1 MFETVRD
8 ILIHTTEE
16 SMVILLALSCIL
28 FVFLV
33 AYWQYNR
40 RRFQKLSHQIPARV
54 VKDYLD
60 SVIENSAALKSS
72 LFLGEDGQG
81 ASVVPIDKLPGGHD
95 EGPFRAELSRKNA
108 EIAELRNS
116 ISVKDKI
123 ITELEG
129 KLLVARGGSGEPS
142 VMQSEIEQL
151 NATVEHQQLELSAGK
166 DELEKITEER
176 DSLRDMLKE
185 YEVIEDDLSKLKSL
199 QEENER
205 YREKEEAAPPEVPPV
220 EDTMPDIPSEESTR
234 VQDKKEKNE
243 KEKDDSEALLK
254 EFEKMLG

>member
-1 MFETVRD
+1 MFETVRN

-16 SMVILLALSCIL
+16 SMVILLALSSLL
-28 FVFLV
+28 FIFLV

-72 LFLGEDGQG
+72 LFLGDDTPEAVSVVSVDKLSGSPEGEDG
-81 ASVVPIDKLPGGHD
+81 VD
-95 EGPFRAELSRKNA
+95 LSRKNA

-116 ISVKDKI
+116 ITVKDKI
-123 ITELEG
+123 ISELED
-129 KLLVARGGSGEPS
+129 KLSTAKSSGGEPL
-142 VMQSEIEQL
+142 QDEI
-151 NATVEHQQLELSAGK
+151 QQLRRTLDEQQVETSAAK
-166 DELEKITEER
+166 DELKKVIKER
-176 DSLRDMLKE
+176 DGLRDMLKE
-185 YEVIEDDLSKLKSL
+185 YEVIEDDLSKIKSL

-205 YREKEEAAPPEVPPV
+205 YRQMEQTPLPEIPQTVGDVPQVPDDEEE
-220 EDTMPDIPSEESTR
+220 
-234 VQDKKEKNE
+234 KKEDKNE
-243 KEKDDSEALLK
+243 SDSEALLK

>member
-1 MFETVRD
+1 MFESVRD

-16 SMVILLALSCIL
+16 SMVILLVLSCIL

-72 LFLGEDGQG
+72 LFLGEEDGKG
-81 ASVVPIDKLPGGHD
+81 ASVVSVDKLSGGPAAVD
-95 EGPFRAELSRKNA
+95 AAELGRKNA

-116 ISVKDKI
+116 IGVKDKI

-142 VMQSEIEQL
+142 ILQSEIEQL
-151 NATVEHQQLELSAGK
+151 NANLENQQIELSSTR
-166 DELEKITEER
+166 DELKKIVEER
-176 DSLRDMLKE
+176 DGLRDMLKE
-185 YEVIEDDLSKLKSL
+185 YEVLEEDLSKLKSL

-205 YREKEEAAPPEVPPV
+205 YRNMEEAIPPEVPPV
-220 EDTMPDIPSEESTR
+220 TEEVPEIPNEEIQSEEED
-234 VQDKKEKNE
+234 VQEKR
-243 KEKDDSEALLK
+243 EKDDSEALLK